1 VTLSANILFSLVANE
16 TDAGDYAKDVRTT
29 RVEYF
34 KELTDGTGANQASL
48 AWSDSGAFDELVNT
62 TGVGFTFSDERG
74 SGSFSA
80 IKLIY
85 IRNVGDINL
94 LWVMDGAWPNGP
106 VSSAQGGSEM
116 TIKPGGAL
124 LYFAPDAVGWPTT
137 GGQLRLACE
146 PETIA
151 SYEVILIGEGTIT

>member
-1 VTLSANILFSLVANE
+1 MTLNANILFSLVANE
-16 TDAGDYAKDVRTT
+16 TDAGDYARDVRTT
-29 RVEYF
+29 KVEYF
-34 KELTDGTGANQASL
+34 KELSDGTGANQANL
-48 AWSDSGAFDELVNT
+48 VYSDAGTFDEIYNA

-85 IRNVGDINL
+85 IRNTGNINL
-94 LWVMDGAWPNGP
+94 SWVMDGAWPNGP

-116 TIKPGGAL
+116 VIKPGGAL
-124 LYFAPDAVGWPTT
+124 LYFAPDAAGWPTA

-151 SYEVILIGEGTIT
+151 AYEVILIGEGTIT